1 MIKVEYAP
9 EREAIKVELN
19 FHCEQQYLAE
29 VTALFHAI
37 TKDLTDKELFIMA
50 VTDRL
55 NEIKKEL
62 EEEQRNDKND
72 TCN

>member
-9 EREAIKVELN
+9 EREAIKVEIN
-19 FHCEQQYLAE
+19 FHCKQQYLAE

-37 TKDLTDKELFIMA
+37 TGDITNKELFMIA
-50 VTDRL
+50 VSEKL
-55 NEIKKEL
+55 NELKKEL
-62 EEEQRNDKND
+62 EEEQKDDKNN

>member
-9 EREAIKVELN
+9 EVEAIKVEID
-19 FHCEQQYLAE
+19 FHCHNQYLAE
-29 VTALFHAI
+29 VTALFNAI
-37 TKDLTDKELFIMA
+37 TRDLTEKELFIMA

-55 NEIKKEL
+55 NEIKKEI
-62 EEEQRNDKND
+62 EEEQKDDKND

>member
-1 MIKVEYAP
+1 MIKVSLSQ
-9 EREAIKVELN
+9 ERGAIIVETEFYCN
-19 FHCEQQYLAE
+19 EQYLAE
-29 VTALFHAI
+29 VTALLHAI
-37 TKDLTDKELFIMA
+37 TRTTRDKELFIKA

-62 EEEQRNDKND
+62 EEEQKDDKND